1 MAVAVAAVLVAQ
13 AVNGGTSCEWWHPLG
28 KVAAVLVAHAVAE
41 RVVVALLA
49 PVVPWGAARRPRGAP
64 PPMAKVAKVPG
75 SRTRRPSSLRRAASS
90 YQARA
95 AREQGSRD

>member
-49 PVVPWGAARRPRGAP
+49 PVVSMPLATGMPTAF
-64 PPMAKVAKVPG
+64 MFKVSVAISVSQSCIK
-75 SRTRRPSSLRRAASS
+75 
-90 YQARA
+90 QAC
-95 AREQGSRD
+95 S